1 MKIKVN
7 EKLLGGGLCT
17 CMFPFMIDKKEENTI
32 KKESKVNSE
41 EVNSQENSTENNG

>member
-17 CMFPFMIDKKEENTI
+17 CMFPFMIDKKEEDAE
-32 KKESKVNSE
+32 KKEDHSKEENNQDNSK
-41 EVNSQENSTENNG
+41 ENNG

>member
-17 CMFPFMIDKKEENTI
+17 CMFPFMVAKNEDSEIKNESEVKLENEKTQEKSKEE
-32 KKESKVNSE
+32 KV
-41 EVNSQENSTENNG
+41 